1 MEATELKYKV
11 KDTLDLIDIVA
22 NIYDNKDA
30 GNIVGLE
37 DELDKLT
44 KYPTKVIE
52 EFVKCIDTIKDIN
65 QIKDK
70 YLPLVGYITLRL
82 NLVDDE

>member
-1 MEATELKYKV
+1 METTELKYKV
-11 KDTLDLIDIVA
+11 KDTLDMIDIIV
-22 NIYDNKDA
+22 NIYDSKDA
-30 GNIVGLE
+30 GNMAELE
-37 DELDKLT
+37 NELVKLT

-52 EFVKCIDTIKDIN
+52 EFVRCIDTIKNIN

-82 NLVDDE
+82 NLVDE

>member
-1 MEATELKYKV
+1 MEAKELKYKV
-11 KDTLDLIDIVA
+11 KDTLNLIDTIV
-22 NIYDNKDA
+22 NIYDSKES
-30 GNIVGLE
+30 GNMVELE
-37 DELDKLT
+37 NELVKLT

-52 EFVKCIDTIKDIN
+52 EFVRCIDTIKNIN

-82 NLVDDE
+82 NLVDE

>member
-1 MEATELKYKV
+1 MEATELKYKT
-11 KDTLDLIDIVA
+11 KDTLDMIDIIV
-22 NIYDNKDA
+22 NICDSKDA
-30 GNIVGLE
+30 GNMVELE
-37 DELDKLT
+37 NELVKLT

-52 EFVKCIDTIKDIN
+52 EFVRCIDMIKHKN
-65 QIKDK
+65 VTKDN

>member
-11 KDTLDLIDIVA
+11 KDTLDMIDIIV

-30 GNIVGLE
+30 GNMVELE
-37 DELDKLT
+37 NELVKLT

-52 EFVKCIDTIKDIN
+52 EFVRCIDTIKNIN

-82 NLVDDE
+82 NLVDNE

>member
-1 MEATELKYKV
+1 MEATEVKYKI
-11 KDTLDLIDIVA
+11 KDTLDLIDIIA
-22 NIYDNKDA
+22 NIYDNKES
-30 GNIVGLE
+30 GNMVGLE
-37 DELDKLT
+37 DELVKLT

-70 YLPLVGYITLRL
+70 YLPFVGYITLRL

>member
-1 MEATELKYKV
+1 METTELKYKV
-11 KDTLDLIDIVA
+11 KDTLDMIDIIV
-22 NIYDNKDA
+22 NIYDSKDA
-30 GNIVGLE
+30 GNMVELE
-37 DELDKLT
+37 NELVKLT

-52 EFVKCIDTIKDIN
+52 EFVRCIDTIKNIN

-82 NLVDDE
+82 NLVDE